1 VTNRSKSIRWSVLL
15 VGLMLIWGLMYPATK
30 YVVQV
35 IDPGFVA
42 FMRYCIATLALLP
55 FYVVER
61 RKSDSRIGR
70 RDAIAMSALG
80 LLGVAGFSVCITFG
94 IKLSTAANSALLV
107 NTQPILTAL
116 IAPLLIREGTSPLR
130 IVGGVFGLVGIYLL
144 VSGGMGFSQ
153 LLRPEYLLGNM
164 LLLSAALLFSLYSI
178 FIKRYV
184 SAYGGLVPTFLSMA
198 AGTVLLTPV
207 LILGT
212 GASLHS
218 ITLVHGALLL
228 YIGVVAT
235 AVAYLLLNQSYH
247 HLGVV
252 RAVGFKFLIPVF
264 GFVLSVIL
272 LSENPTVMDYIGAG
286 IVIVAVLLI
295 QNAAVRRTN

>member
-1 VTNRSKSIRWSVLL
+1 VLL
-15 VGLMLIWGLMYPATK
+15 VGLTFIWGLMYPATK

-35 IDPGFVA
+35 IDPGVVA
-42 FMRYCIATLALLP
+42 FMRYGIATLALLP
-55 FYVVER
+55 FYLAER
-61 RKSDSRIGR
+61 RKRGSRIGC
-70 RDAIAMSALG
+70 RDAVAMSALG
-80 LLGVAGFSVCITFG
+80 VLGVAGFSVCLTFG
-94 IKLSTAANSALLV
+94 INLSTSANSALLV

-116 IAPLLIREGTSPLR
+116 IAPLLIRERSSPLHV
-130 IVGGVFGLVGIYLL
+130 VGGVIGLLGIYLL
-144 VSGGMGFSQ
+144 VTGGMGTGQ
-153 LLRPEYLLGNM
+153 VLRLEYLLGNV

-184 SAYGGLVPTFLSMA
+184 SAYGGLAPTFLSTA
-198 AGTVLLTPV
+198 AGTVLLIPV

-212 GASLHS
+212 GASLRS
-218 ITLVHGALLL
+218 IMVVHVVLLL

-235 AVAYLLLNQSYH
+235 AVASLLLNQSYH

-272 LSENPTVMDYIGAG
+272 LSEKPTVMDYIGAG

-295 QNAAVRRTN
+295 QNGAVRRTD